1 MDKSVILKINYEISE
16 IYILVD
22 KSDVLISLCK
32 NKEPDFIE
40 ITAIGGILQS
50 FYNGIENIFVLI
62 AKSLNFD
69 FKTSPQWHRALID
82 FMFAQPNFLQQKLR
96 LRLTEYMG
104 FRHFYRHTYGYT
116 VKWEKCSHLF
126 LEMKDFWNII
136 KKAFND
142 YLESNKTGDPKAAL

>member
-16 IYILVD
+16 IDILVD

-82 FMFAQPNFLQQKLR
+82 FMFAQPNFLPLIICFNENSISSVNVTVFHPSGFTWSN
-96 LRLTEYMG
+96 LTINPVPFNNGERPILYLA
-104 FRHFYRHTYGYT
+104 
-116 VKWEKCSHLF
+116 KW
-126 LEMKDFWNII
+126 
-136 KKAFND
+136 
-142 YLESNKTGDPKAAL
+142 